1 MSLYELEHIVEK
13 QIDFLRKKGHKDIIA
28 YAWTD
33 MTYRG
38 YGVMTLENQIK
49 ERTKRESVLYDP
61 PKPWCDSKVKRLYKS
76 VEQKARRTGAQAFI
90 KEIHGEKEEV
100 TRW

>member
-1 MSLYELEHIVEK
+1 MIIYELEHIVEK

-38 YGVMTLENQIK
+38 YDVQRIWRHDFGEPDQ
-49 ERTKRESVLYDP
+49 RTHEPRNCPV
-61 PKPWCDSKVKRLYKS
+61 
-76 VEQKARRTGAQAFI
+76 
-90 KEIHGEKEEV
+90 
-100 TRW
+100 